1 MTFTGLP
8 FGYEESGLPIDGG
21 PDGKLPIPHAD
32 EALELLTPIMER
44 CVRLLADAKP
54 DMTDQAAFTYYAQS
68 VDGARQVAE
77 RRVRVGPV
85 DVEALAATID
95 IPAITDTLPLLAG
108 AYEQCL
114 SLWESP
120 RHLMYTM
127 ILLVYVGQQQ
137 YPHTGSDGMAA
148 TPPLFDP

>member
-1 MTFTGLP
+1 MTFPSLP

-44 CVRLLADAKP
+44 CVRFLGDAEP
-54 DMTDQAAFTYYAQS
+54 DMTDHAAFLYYVQS

-77 RRVRVGPV
+77 RRVREGPV
-85 DVEALAATID
+85 DVEALAVTID
-95 IPAITDTLPLLAG
+95 IPAITETLPLLAD
-108 AYEQCL
+108 AYDKCL
-114 SLWESP
+114 ALWKSP
-120 RHLMYTM
+120 LHLMYTM

-137 YPHTGSDGMAA
+137 YPGVGSGGIAA
-148 TPPLFDP
+148 TPPLFDS